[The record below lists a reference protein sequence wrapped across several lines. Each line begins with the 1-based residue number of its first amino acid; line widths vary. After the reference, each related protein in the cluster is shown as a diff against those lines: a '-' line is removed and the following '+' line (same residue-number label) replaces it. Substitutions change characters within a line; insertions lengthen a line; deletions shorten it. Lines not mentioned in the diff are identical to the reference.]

1 MTAEPDNTGRYR
13 VGGLSID
20 LGTCAAVYKDKT
32 IELPRLSFD
41 LLVTLIRHAPNV
53 VTFDTLIEEVWDGRV
68 VAEETVTQRVKLLR
82 DALTDAGYTSQL
94 VTTVRGRGYRL
105 ATPVEYEEVGDVSP
119 PAMQPRNIVVVA
131 SLAVLVVA
139 AGIYAWLQS
148 SSTISAAERSVAVLP
163 FDDFTQDR
171 QIGYLGDGIA
181 EELLNR
187 LAQIPGLH
195 VTSRTS
201 SFAVRDDKNLRSIAE
216 ELGVRSI
223 LEGSV
228 RRADDKIR
236 VTVQLI
242 DALEDKHLW
251 SEQFD
256 RELTDVL
263 DIQDEVAKAIA
274 ERFRLTLDAGVPPY
288 RQLDEHAVE
297 LYLQARRSLRERS
310 ASTLQSAVD
319 ALEVLVELEPGY
331 APGWATLAEAYI
343 ELARRSNYP
352 MDEADSRA
360 GEALRLALEIDNG
373 LPEAHATLGL
383 LRMSTGD
390 SEGAFNAL
398 QQATTLNPNLAE
410 AHLWLGHLLRSKNR
424 FDEARTAYQRASML
438 DPLNLAVN
446 DALTFDLM
454 QGGDYD
460 AGIRHFERRLR
471 IEPQSAETYRLMAIA
486 GRTYGR
492 LVDAVIYAR
501 QAVQLDPDSPLNLS
515 ELAMAYSAIGELDL
529 ALGLT
534 DAAWEIAPD
543 NHWVA
548 MLRAFTYINRGEFPA
563 LNDFAEQ
570 QLKLVDIDADTVLT
584 QADRIRLSIGGLA
597 SSFSHDFE
605 AAESRIERALGASP
619 TSVLEIQ
626 FTIGMLGALAYA
638 YEQNG
643 KPDRAE
649 QTLVLCMD
657 LIEQQQDWASRHLI
671 YADSIAAIQLMR
683 GDTAAAIE
691 TMRRT
696 IANGWTGHR
705 GFLYA
710 PLWQQLYR
718 ENAEFREMM
727 DALQEDI
734 DAMRESLNRA
744 TRRASALAA

>member
-1 MTAEPDNTGRYR
+1 MTAESGKTERYR
-13 VGGLSID
+13 VSGLTID
-20 LGTCAAVYKDKT
+20 LGTCAAIYKNKT

-41 LLVTLIRHAPNV
+41 LLVALMRHAPNV
-53 VTFDTLIEEVWDGRV
+53 VTFDKLIEEVWDGRF

-82 DALTDAGYTSQL
+82 DALADAGYTSQL

-105 ATPVEYEEVGDVSP
+105 ASPVEHEEVGDVP
-119 PAMQPRNIVVVA
+119 LPTARPRNIA
-131 SLAVLVVA
+131 VA
-139 AGIYAWLQS
+139 AGVVVLVIAVAIYAWLQS
-148 SSTISAAERSVAVLP
+148 ISTMGPDERSVAVLP
-163 FDDFTQDR
+163 FDDFTQD
-171 QIGYLGDGIA
+171 QQVGYLGDGIA
-181 EELLNR
+181 EEVLNR

-201 SFAVRDDKNLRSIAE
+201 SFAVRDDENLRSIAE
-216 ELGVRSI
+216 KLGVRSI

-228 RRADDKIR
+228 RKADDKIR
-236 VTVQLI
+236 VTIQLI
-242 DALEDKHLW
+242 DAVEDRHVW

-263 DIQDEVAKAIA
+263 DIQDEVAIAVA
-274 ERFRLTLDAGVPPY
+274 ERFRLTMDAEVPVS
-288 RQLDEHAVE
+288 RQLGENAVE
-297 LYLQARRSLRERS
+297 LYLQARRDLRQRS
-310 ASTLQSAVD
+310 ASALRSAVD
-319 ALEVLVELEPGY
+319 ALEALVKLEPGF
-331 APGWATLAEAYI
+331 APGWATLAEGYI
-343 ELARRSNYP
+343 ELARRGNYP
-352 MDEADSRA
+352 MHEADRRA
-360 GEALRLALEIDNG
+360 GEALRLALEIDNR

-398 QQATTLNPNLAE
+398 QRATTLNPNLAE
-410 AHLWLGHLLRSKNR
+410 AHLWLGHILRGNNR
-424 FDEARTAYQRASML
+424 FDEARASYQHASML
-438 DPLNLAVN
+438 DPLNLTIN

-460 AGIRHFERRLR
+460 AGMRQFKRRLR
-471 IEPQSAETYRLMAIA
+471 IEPESAETYRLMAIA

-492 LVDAVIYAR
+492 LVDAVTYAR
-501 QAVQLDPDSPLNLS
+501 QAVQVDPDSPLNLS

-529 ALGLT
+529 ALELT
-534 DAAWEIAPD
+534 DAAWALAPD

-563 LNDFAEQ
+563 LNDFADQ
-570 QLKLVDIDADTVLT
+570 QLELVDADADQVLT

-597 SSFSHDFE
+597 SSFSRDFE

-619 TSVLEIQ
+619 TSVLEVQ

-638 YEQNG
+638 YDQNG

-649 QTLVLCMD
+649 KTLTQCME

-683 GDTAAAIE
+683 GDTAAAIK

-696 IANGWTGHR
+696 IADGWTGHR
-705 GFLYA
+705 GFLYG

-727 DALQEDI
+727 DTLQESI
-734 DAMRESLNRA
+734 DAMRESLDRDSQQA
-744 TRRASALAA
+744 LALAA